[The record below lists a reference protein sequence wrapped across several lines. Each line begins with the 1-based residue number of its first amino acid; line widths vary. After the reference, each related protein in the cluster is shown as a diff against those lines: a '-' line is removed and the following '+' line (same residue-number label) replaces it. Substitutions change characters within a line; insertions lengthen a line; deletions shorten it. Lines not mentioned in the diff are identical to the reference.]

1 SAKKQS
7 AHAQQVVAKPSRNKL
22 EPLDHKGSA
31 GTTPRSRGGSDDSDS
46 ERKVSFREDP
56 QVQQT
61 ANVGSATSTS
71 TLTPP
76 SGEHAGT
83 GTSSLASGRD
93 RQNSLSRKQRNG
105 GASTA
110 REPMQSHDATRES
123 PRHEAGGATWRK
135 VHSDTMMVPRI
146 GSRDQDAWS
155 ESSFGYG
162 RCDQTLDLTGRKFT
176 RKAARGNLGS
186 STTLSSNTDNSDDA
200 EDNFNVVLRVR
211 PPNAQER
218 NRRDQF
224 IVDFPGDGQVSVNNQ
239 GTVRSFQF
247 NVVLEPDAAQ
257 EDVFETS
264 GMKKLIDAAIMGYT
278 CTAFAFGQ
286 TGSGKTHTM
295 TGPPAQ

>member
-1 SAKKQS
+1 MALLFN
-7 AHAQQVVAKPSRNKL
+7 PSGVRKFL
-22 EPLDHKGSA
+22 PVDL
-31 GTTPRSRGGSDDSDS
+31 DSDP
-46 ERKVSFREDP
+46 ED
-56 QVQQT
+56 Q
-61 ANVGSATSTS
+61 
-71 TLTPP
+71 
-76 SGEHAGT
+76 
-83 GTSSLASGRD
+83 GR
-93 RQNSLSRKQRNG
+93 
-105 GASTA
+105 
-110 REPMQSHDATRES
+110 
-123 PRHEAGGATWRK
+123 
-135 VHSDTMMVPRI
+135 VP
-146 GSRDQDAWS
+146 AY
-155 ESSFGYG
+155 F
-162 RCDQTLDLTGRKFT
+162 
-176 RKAARGNLGS
+176 GS
-186 STTLSSNTDNSDDA
+186 STTLSSNTDNSDET

-295 TGPPAQ
+295 TGPPAQGLEGIFVTRVVLQCGCNF